1 MRTFNVL
8 AATLSLAA
16 FLLVGSCNKNPVN
29 DDNGGGG
36 PEPFIQPKYF
46 DYPAWHPDGAWI
58 AADHGDSL
66 DTDGDGQNDA
76 YFVGI
81 WLVHSET
88 GITQPL
94 IRGYGSPAWS
104 PDGAHLAMES
114 DGQIYTIEVTSLDT
128 ALVDTSSLLQ
138 LTTEGRNFFPDWSP
152 DGEWI
157 AYDSNLGNQSSGFY
171 DLWRMHRDGSSKKR
185 IEANHVGSRVPNWSP
200 DGKYIVHQR
209 TIIAGTG
216 APEIFVVDTSGY
228 NPLRLTYAE
237 QEADMY
243 PRYSP
248 DGTRIAW
255 YAKPRVGPPAIWV
268 MNSDGSNLQKVS
280 PEYARWFDWSPDG
293 SQLVFLYWDTLTERP
308 GNGQL
313 WLVNLDGSGL
323 RQLTHFIDT
332 IYHPNQNR
340 KEGSA
345 MRAE

>member
-1 MRTFNVL
+1 MKRLFITIDVFAILVL
-8 AATLSLAA
+8 T
-16 FLLVGSCNKNPVN
+16 GCGWNPFGP

-36 PEPFIQPKYF
+36 PEPFILPNYF

-66 DTDGDGQNDA
+66 DTDGDGQNDE
-76 YFVGI
+76 YFGGI
-81 WLVHSET
+81 WLVHAET
-88 GITQPL
+88 GSTQPL
-94 IRGYGSPAWS
+94 IRGYGNPAWS
-104 PDGAHLAMES
+104 TDGTRLAMEGG
-114 DGQIYTIEVTSLDT
+114 GQIFTINVTSLEP
-128 ALVDTSSLLQ
+128 ACVDTNSLLQ
-138 LTTEGRNFFPDWSP
+138 LTTEGRNYFPDWSP
-152 DGEWI
+152 NGEWI

-171 DLWRMHRDGSSKKR
+171 DLWKMHRDGSSKKR

-255 YAKPRVGPPAIWV
+255 YAHRELPSGFWAVNVWI
-268 MNSDGSNLQKVS
+268 MDSDGSNHRKVTS
-280 PEYARWFDWSPDG
+280 DHAWSFDWSPDG
-293 SQLVFLYWDTLTERP
+293 SQLVFLFWDTLYEQP
-308 GNGQL
+308 GNGEL
-313 WLVNLDGSGL
+313 WLINADGSGL
-323 RQLTHFIDT
+323 RQLTHFQG
-332 IYHPNQNR
+332 YSP
-340 KEGSA
+340 
-345 MRAE
+345 